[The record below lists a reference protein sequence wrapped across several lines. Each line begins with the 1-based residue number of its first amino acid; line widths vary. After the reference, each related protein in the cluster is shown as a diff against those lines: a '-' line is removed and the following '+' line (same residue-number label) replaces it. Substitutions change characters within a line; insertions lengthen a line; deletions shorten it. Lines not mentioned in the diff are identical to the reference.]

1 MDLSTL
7 SRWQKKHLRQKP
19 LAQVKT
25 EILSLL
31 PTDEFNPY
39 DLAMALELPL
49 KAVISALAE
58 LEREQKIKPLGD
70 GLRSETIGDLCI
82 ELVSAGRR
90 SANSPTMRG
99 RRFAPSQRGRLLAG
113 RKITKSGIA
122 S

>member
-1 MDLSTL
+1 MDLSAL
-7 SRWQKKHLRQKP
+7 SRWQKKHLHQKP

-49 KAVISALAE
+49 EAVISALAE
-58 LEREQKIKPLGD
+58 LEREKKIKPLGD
-70 GLRSETIGDLCI
+70 ALRSETIGDLCI
-82 ELVSAGRR
+82 ELNPVYLGHK
-90 SANSPTMRG
+90 G
-99 RRFAPSQRGRLLAG
+99 EVEAG
-113 RKITKSGIA
+113 RKSE

>member
-1 MDLSTL
+1 MKGRFLARDIPLEQT
-7 SRWQKKHLRQKP
+7 KK
-19 LAQVKT
+19 

-31 PTDEFNPY
+31 ATEQEQTPSAETTSLGAGSLEFNPY

-90 SANSPTMRG
+90 S
-99 RRFAPSQRGRLLAG
+99 PSQRGRLLAG